1 MRVFRTLVKLRERTF
16 HWLVQRNLPCACIE
30 ASGKGFGKYIT
41 FKGISRDSLFCMPL
55 ESWEFQM
62 PGLYYC
68 FWFHCL
74 WLFEMLGEEK
84 KTWGLQLGI
93 CVHASASCSVQGM
106 SVVWFKVDRIKL
118 FQNHKAPCLLLRI
131 SHQEKSDPRNPVGPN
146 KAKIVDGRAPCQ

>member
-1 MRVFRTLVKLRERTF
+1 MYGAMRVFRTLVKLRERTF

-84 KTWGLQLGI
+84 KNLGTA
-93 CVHASASCSVQGM
+93 VGDLCSRLLPVVQCRECLWCG
-106 SVVWFKVDRIKL
+106 SRWTELNCFRITKL
-118 FQNHKAPCLLLRI
+118 
-131 SHQEKSDPRNPVGPN
+131 PVCFWEYHTKKNLTPETQWAQT
-146 KAKIVDGRAPCQ
+146 KQKL